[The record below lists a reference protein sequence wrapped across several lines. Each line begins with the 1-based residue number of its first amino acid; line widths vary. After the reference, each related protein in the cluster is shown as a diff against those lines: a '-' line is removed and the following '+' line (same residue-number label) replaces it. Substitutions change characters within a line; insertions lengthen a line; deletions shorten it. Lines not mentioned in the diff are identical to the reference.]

1 MGCLWNMLNVCILA
15 KWINIEKIR
24 HHGWG
29 INKKCTPFNT
39 PIQML
44 CTVHHHSIYC
54 TVRFATLS
62 MYVNKLNNSLTYFNI
77 LPDKITHKAFN
88 LVKYTFVNFACCGR
102 CRCCYCCCFF
112 LFWYASESIRNGI
125 PPFYQTKKN
134 KMLHNWFDQW
144 NRFFSFSFLFSLQF
158 HRISVFVCFFFVLLK
173 CEPNMGQ
180 IASLYIDSIRHLHSV
195 FASAYAPQ

>member
-102 CRCCYCCCFF
+102 WRCCYCCCFF
-112 LFWYASESIRNGI
+112 LFWYAIESIRNGI
-125 PPFYQTKKN
+125 PPFYQTKKTKCYITDLIN
-134 KMLHNWFDQW
+134 ETDSFHSH
-144 NRFFSFSFLFSLQF
+144 FFSLFSF
-158 HRISVFVCFFFVLLK
+158 
-173 CEPNMGQ
+173 
-180 IASLYIDSIRHLHSV
+180 IASVCLCVSSSFY
-195 FASAYAPQ
+195 